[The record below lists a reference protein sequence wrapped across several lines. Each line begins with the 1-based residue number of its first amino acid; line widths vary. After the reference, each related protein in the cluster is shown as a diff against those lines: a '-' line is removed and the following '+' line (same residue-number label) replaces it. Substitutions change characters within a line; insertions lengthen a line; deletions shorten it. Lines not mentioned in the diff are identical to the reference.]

1 MEAQRDHD
9 ATILREVHGLLAR
22 APAFRELTPARRRRL
37 ARDMAKVSA
46 FLADPAGSEG
56 AGGPA
61 AEGLADAV
69 DTLKGR
75 LAQKPGQIGAE
86 FKAGALRQGVEEF
99 GNLVQKVDFPNFV
112 SGLVQG
118 VFNAVVNASIQQMNA
133 YAEMLAA
140 VAKSVD
146 QFAQDHVSDDSA
158 RDFVASRH
166 GGSFE
171 RDDAGRLKLRGDQ
184 DGADAAKALKVKPG
198 TDLSSEEGERALV
211 AAAKVEMARSR
222 QQLLATMVLMGIN
235 RIVVTNGKINAKV
248 IFDIQASDTAKRD
261 AKASMKD
268 DTASRTK
275 AEASASGG
283 FGGWGASAS
292 ASHES
297 THTTTV
303 SSAVDDTSESKA
315 KMKAQLSGDVSLQ
328 FKSETFPLERMV
340 DVMGMQTLQQRAAPG
355 SPGDAAGAKRA

>member
-1 MEAQRDHD
+1 MEAAHD
-9 ATILREVHGLLAR
+9 TEATVRREVDGLLGR
-22 APAFRELTPARRRRL
+22 SPAFRELTPVQRRRL

-46 FLADPAGSEG
+46 FLADPAWTSAGQG
-56 AGGPA
+56 AT

-75 LAQKPGQIGAE
+75 LAQKPGQVGAE
-86 FKAGALRQGVEEF
+86 FKAGAMRQGVEEF

-118 VFNAVVNASIQQMNA
+118 VFNAVVTASIQQMNA

-146 QFAQDHVSDDSA
+146 QFAQDHISDDAA
-158 RDFVASRH
+158 RDFVAQRH
-166 GGSFE
+166 GSTFE

-184 DGADAAKALKVKPG
+184 DGAEAARALKVKPG

-211 AAAKVEMARSR
+211 ASAKLEMARSR

-248 IFDIQASDTAKRD
+248 IFDIQASDD
-261 AKASMKD
+261 AQRRARASMKD
-268 DTASRTK
+268 DTASRTR
-275 AEASASGG
+275 ADASFS
-283 FGGWGASAS
+283 GWGVSAGF
-292 ASHES
+292 SHES
-297 THTTTV
+297 SHTTSV

-340 DVMGMQTLQQRAAPG
+340 DVMGMQNIQQRAAPSSSADG
-355 SPGDAAGAKRA
+355 GGAKRP